1 MVQAR
6 FPDKRWMVDQDETGT
21 LILAAFAPEDV
32 EPDGTVSD
40 SVLASFAYADDPEQ
54 RTHAQALGQLRR

>member
-1 MVQAR
+1 
-6 FPDKRWMVDQDETGT
+6 MVDQDETGT